1 MASTLFGNNNPIPTR
16 NTPMQQLGDL
26 AEMIRSSGN
35 PDKVAQLLMRKN
47 PQFANFVQAN
57 RGKTPQQIARE
68 NGIDWGIIQQLMR

>member
-1 MASTLFGNNNPIPTR
+1 MASTLFGGSPSPMR
-16 NTPMQQLGDL
+16 NSPMQQLVEL
-26 AEMIRSSGN
+26 AAMIRTSGN

-47 PQFANFVQAN
+47 PQFASFVQAN

>member
-1 MASTLFGNNNPIPTR
+1 MASTLFSGSPSPMR
-16 NTPMQQLGDL
+16 NTPMQQLGEL
-26 AEMIRSSGN
+26 AAMIRTSGN

-47 PQFANFVQAN
+47 PQFASFVQAN

>member
-1 MASTLFGNNNPIPTR
+1 MASTLFGGSPSPMR
-16 NTPMQQLGDL
+16 NSPMQQLGEL
-26 AEMIRSSGN
+26 AAMIRTSGN

-47 PQFANFVQAN
+47 QQFASFVQAN

>member
-1 MASTLFGNNNPIPTR
+1 MASTLFGNNNP
-16 NTPMQQLGDL
+16 TPMRNSPIQQLGDL
-26 AEMIRSSGN
+26 AAMIRSSGN

-68 NGIDWGIIQQLMR
+68 NGIDRGIIQQLMR